1 MTANLHP
8 LDGSP
13 ERAPAE
19 GATHPIVDPTVDR
32 AGEALRDEAVKR
44 LRKKAEF
51 RMHLLIYVLVNGM
64 IVLAW
69 TMTGMHFFWP
79 IFVIGGWGIGL
90 IAHGVDTY
98 GHGTPSEEEIS
109 EEMARLRRG

>member
-1 MTANLHP
+1 MAV
-8 LDGSP
+8 
-13 ERAPAE
+13 ER
-19 GATHPIVDPTVDR
+19 
-32 AGEALRDEAVKR
+32 LK
-44 LRKKAEF
+44 KKADF
-51 RMHLLIYVLVNGM
+51 WKHLLVFVLFNGM
-64 IVLAW
+64 FALVWA
-69 TMTGMHFFWP
+69 MTGRHFFWP